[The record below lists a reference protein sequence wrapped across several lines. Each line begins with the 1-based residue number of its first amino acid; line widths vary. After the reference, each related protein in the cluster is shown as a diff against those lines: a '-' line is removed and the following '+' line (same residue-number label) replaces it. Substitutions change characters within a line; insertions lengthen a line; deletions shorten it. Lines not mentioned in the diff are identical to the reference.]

1 MIKSENILN
10 LAQKLT
16 EATERDKEFI
26 KGYMSGVLA
35 ERAKVKAEELKRKLS
50 KGSEHKKTA

>member
-1 MIKSENILN
+1 MTKSENILN
-10 LAQKLT
+10 LAEKLT

-35 ERAKVKAEELKRKLS
+35 ERAKVEELKEQLRKEI
-50 KGSEHKKTA
+50 EHQKTA